1 MHRLNSKY
9 VFIFLLAT
17 CINSGCSGPKSFTN
31 SDSVGDDT
39 SNISQPKSQSIN
51 ILADGFEK
59 QFMMKMEHFLD
70 ISRHIRNIF
79 DIPKESVN
87 ITAFDEVDN
96 SSWFTNR
103 NAMYRMTSNEIKKGP
118 DSVDGPD
125 TSGEWT
131 IIQAKAQGRTP
142 GFTIRDSKSNRY
154 VIKFDPPEYPELVSG
169 AEIISTKLFY
179 AAGYNVPENYI
190 VHFNPRNLRLADDVG
205 FIDENGKTRT
215 MIDDDLEEILQRVA
229 ILPDGN
235 IRAIASKFIKGVPL
249 GPFKYRSVRKD
260 DPNDL
265 IKHQHRRELRGLR
278 VMAAWLSHYDTKANN
293 TFDSYVTEGGRSY
306 VKHYLI
312 DFGSTLGTISS
323 GPKPNYIGHE
333 NQVDPGELFKKTLS
347 VGLKVRDYEKFSNNQ
362 YPSIGNI
369 SSQLFQPQK
378 YKFIFPNPAFE
389 NLTDSDA
396 LWGTKLVVSFT
407 DEQIAAAVQTA
418 RYTDHSAAAYLVQVL
433 KDRRD
438 IIGNYWFN
446 KVNPLDSFKHRN
458 SSNNNQE
465 LLFRDLALDNGY
477 AEKGHYRYS
486 VHINGSSTEQ
496 NQQII
501 DHTAIPLPDLNQS
514 RSGDDSTSPQNLS
527 IAIQT
532 RRQEFDRWSKPV
544 HVFLRSDNSRY
555 IIEGLSR

>member
-1 MHRLNSKY
+1 MHRLNSKF
-9 VFIFLLAT
+9 VFILILTA
-17 CINSGCSGPKSFTN
+17 CVVGGCSGSKSFT
-31 SDSVGDDT
+31 SPDSVADDT
-39 SNISQPKSQSIN
+39 SNIPQPEPQSIN

-59 QFMMKMEHFLD
+59 QFMMKVEHFLD

-79 DIPKESVN
+79 NLPKESVN
-87 ITAFDEVDN
+87 ITAFDEVEN

-103 NAMYRMTSNEIKKGP
+103 NAMYRMTSDEVKR
-118 DSVDGPD
+118 GPD
-125 TSGEWT
+125 TVDRPESSGEWT

-142 GFTIRDSKSNRY
+142 GFTIQDNRGDRF

-179 AAGYNVPENYI
+179 AAGYNVPENYL
-190 VHFNPRNLRLADDVG
+190 VHFNPRNLRLADNVG
-205 FIDENGKTRT
+205 FTDEKGKTRT
-215 MIDDDLEEILQRVA
+215 MTDDDLEEILQRVA

-235 IRAIASKFIKGVPL
+235 IRVIASKFINGVPL
-249 GPFKYRSVRKD
+249 GPFKYQSVRND

-293 TFDSYVTEGGRSY
+293 TFDSYVTEDGKSY

-347 VGLKVRDYEKFSNNQ
+347 IGLKVRNYEKRSGNQ
-362 YPSIGNI
+362 YPSVGNI

-389 NLTDSDA
+389 NMTDSDA

-407 DEQIAAAVQTA
+407 DRQIAAAVETA
-418 RYTDHSAAAYLVQVL
+418 RYTDQGATAYLVQIL

-446 KVNPLDSFKHRN
+446 KVNPLDSFKLRN

-465 LLFRDLALDNGY
+465 LLFSDLAL
-477 AEKGHYRYS
+477 EKRLCGKG
-486 VHINGSSTEQ
+486 I
-496 NQQII
+496 
-501 DHTAIPLPDLNQS
+501 L
-514 RSGDDSTSPQNLS
+514 
-527 IAIQT
+527 
-532 RRQEFDRWSKPV
+532 
-544 HVFLRSDNSRY
+544 
-555 IIEGLSR
+555 